1 VRASSSASGSGDRV
15 LANVTMKE
23 MLEAGVHFGH
33 QTRRW
38 NPKMR
43 SYIFGRRNGIYIIDL
58 QQTLERFRQAADY
71 VEHMARMGRRL
82 LFVGTKRQAQQAV
95 EEEARRCGQFYV
107 THRWLGGTLTNFV
120 TIRASVERLQE
131 TERKLADEDSLLTK
145 KEILRLERERDKM
158 VRNLDGIRDMERLPD
173 ALFVVDP
180 RREHIAIA
188 EANKLN
194 IPVVAIVDTN
204 CDPELVDHVIPG
216 NDDAIRTIRL
226 FAGRIADSYI
236 EGAAAW
242 GKDGDGAE
250 AVEPVETAG
259 DAEATADAAVEAAS
273 ESGPEAVSESE
284 AVSEPEA
291 EPEPEADPE
300 AVEAAGEAEA
310 ESKPAGEA
318 EAEPEV
324 VAEAAAEVEAEAE
337 SGPGEP
343 AAEDEPAGSDAEV
356 N

>member
-1 VRASSSASGSGDRV
+1 
-15 LANVTMKE
+15 MKE

-43 SYIFGRRNGIYIIDL
+43 SFIFGRRNGIYIIDL
-58 QQTLERFRQAADY
+58 QQTLQRFREAADY

-82 LFVGTKRQAQQAV
+82 LFVGTKRQAQQAI

-131 TERKLADEDSLLTK
+131 TERKLADEESLLTK
-145 KEILRLERERDKM
+145 KERLRLEREREKM
-158 VRNLDGIRDMERLPD
+158 VRNLDGIREMERLPD
-173 ALFVVDP
+173 ALFIVDP
-180 RREHIAIA
+180 RREHIAIS
-188 EANKLN
+188 EANKLD

-242 GKDGDGAE
+242 AKDGSGDGA
-250 AVEPVETAG
+250 A
-259 DAEATADAAVEAAS
+259 AAVGA
-273 ESGPEAVSESE
+273 
-284 AVSEPEA
+284 PEA
-291 EPEPEADPE
+291 EPATP
-300 AVEAAGEAEA
+300 
-310 ESKPAGEA
+310 
-318 EAEPEV
+318 
-324 VAEAAAEVEAEAE
+324 AEAAAEAAAAPAPEAAV
-337 SGPGEP
+337 EP
-343 AAEDEPAGSDAEV
+343 AAVPAPEAGESATGDASAGGGAEAG
-356 N
+356 

>member
-1 VRASSSASGSGDRV
+1 
-15 LANVTMKE
+15 MKE

-58 QQTLERFRQAADY
+58 QQTLLRFREAADY

-82 LFVGTKRQAQQAV
+82 LFVGTKRQAQQAI

-120 TIRASVERLQE
+120 TIRASVERLQD
-131 TERKLADEDSLLTK
+131 TEKKLADEESLLTK
-145 KEILRLERERDKM
+145 KELLRLDRDREKM
-158 VRNLDGIRDMERLPD
+158 VRNLDGIRNMERLPD

-242 GKDGDGAE
+242 SKGDVA
-250 AVEPVETAG
+250 
-259 DAEATADAAVEAAS
+259 DAEAEVAFE
-273 ESGPEAVSESE
+273 
-284 AVSEPEA
+284 
-291 EPEPEADPE
+291 
-300 AVEAAGEAEA
+300 
-310 ESKPAGEA
+310 PAGEA
-318 EAEPEV
+318 PAPAETPD
-324 VAEAAAEVEAEAE
+324 AEGQA
-337 SGPGEP
+337 EP
-343 AAEDEPAGSDAEV
+343 AAEVAEPAAASGSA
-356 N
+356 